1 MTTTT
6 RVKTARKTPKTDEA
20 TTIVNEW
27 VAATAN
33 APVDMNCPVRGV
45 LDRIADKWSMLLVMQ
60 LASGPRRFNQLRR
73 EVPDISQKMLTQ
85 TLRELQRDGLVARR
99 VFETNP
105 PSVEY
110 RLTDLGESIIVP
122 FGHLIRWANSMHP
135 QIVNSRSAFE
145 QHAIT

>member
-6 RVKTARKTPKTDEA
+6 RVKTTRNVAKTDEA

-27 VAATAN
+27 IAATAI
-33 APVDMNCPVRGV
+33 APVDTNCPVRGV

-110 RLTDLGESIIVP
+110 RLTELGESIIVP
-122 FGHLIRWANSMHP
+122 FGHLIRWASSRHGAIVKSRGVFDGNS
-135 QIVNSRSAFE
+135 
-145 QHAIT
+145 